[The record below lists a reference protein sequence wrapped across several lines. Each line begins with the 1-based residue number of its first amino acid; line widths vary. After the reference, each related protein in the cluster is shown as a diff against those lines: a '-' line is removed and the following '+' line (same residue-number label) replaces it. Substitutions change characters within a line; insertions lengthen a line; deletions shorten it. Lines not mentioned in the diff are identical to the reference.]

1 VKQYRLQAT
10 SPACTELEVIVMD
23 WLAKLLGLP
32 KEFLACSGGPGGGV
46 IQVSICNVM
55 ARDKKKY

>member
-1 VKQYRLQAT
+1 
-10 SPACTELEVIVMD
+10 MD

-46 IQVSICNVM
+46 IQVSICSVM
-55 ARDKKKY
+55 ARESKYSAISAEDVT